1 MHTTAVEH
9 AHDLPRVRLGLE
21 GRDALVAR
29 AAQLVHEDIASLQ
42 MRYGG
47 HFDPTTP
54 HTPLR
59 HAAAVR
65 RHRGATVPQ
74 HPLLERGVRDLKIRV
89 RLDERGHLPPE
100 RACRRAILQAVA
112 QRVEETRAVARL
124 ADHADGATRQDL
136 GRTGRHAQLPLR
148 RRRVGVLVLLARL
161 LEPRA
166 ERGGV
171 LAVALVARELLVRLG
186 AIGRRLGGRG
196 RRRRLVRGDAL
207 GG

>member
-47 HFDPTTP
+47 HFDPT
-54 HTPLR
+54 
-59 HAAAVR
+59 
-65 RHRGATVPQ
+65 RGATVPQ

-171 LAVALVARELLVRLG
+171 LAVALVA
-186 AIGRRLGGRG
+186 
-196 RRRRLVRGDAL
+196 
-207 GG
+207 